1 MIISTERLKTSDIIW
16 KAVDVFLGS
25 VGVPA
30 MCYFLQEIC
39 KICTAVDS
47 GINPAPEYT

>member
-1 MIISTERLKTSDIIW
+1 MIIPTERLKTSDIIW